1 LNRPPTRSNVAARAR
16 TVLLALLLAPLAT
29 GCFLVNRAAVG
40 VERIGPEKADV
51 ELNRNALTGPDPSA
65 STLETLHYFGLTER
79 YRRAPEAALVELY
92 HAVVAEPQR
101 RFLHALAELNYLRA
115 KKLGSRE
122 HYLAA
127 AVYAYFYL
135 LGEDELE
142 PPSPY
147 DRRFRWACD
156 TYNRGLR
163 AAFLAPG
170 SDHMELEGGT
180 RELPIGSVDIA
191 IDRSMFPGDHSDF
204 RFLPADDYSVWGL
217 SVRLR
222 DSGLGA
228 PLVAHRALEGTSDP
242 LARFRAGRDLYV
254 PVTAFLRLDGKLADL
269 EHGLVGTL
277 ELHSSFD
284 PPRVDVAGK
293 SVPLESDFS
302 TTLGLALDRSSLWNF
317 SSRGFFQGDEAGAEN
332 RLFLGRPYRPGLVPV
347 VFVHGTASNPA
358 YWAEMF
364 NMLQAE
370 PEIRERM
377 QFWFFQ
383 YSTGVPIALSA
394 KSLRDEL
401 REVITTLDPAGTDEA
416 LRHMVVI
423 GHSQGG
429 LLTKLMAVDS
439 DESWVTDLFQTP
451 LDQLGLSAAQVQLLR
466 SAIVFDP
473 VPEVERLVFVCTPH
487 GGSFLADRRFSS
499 WIAKMIAL
507 PREVTDI
514 GERLLANEKAL
525 PKELEARIPTSLDNM
540 KASNPF
546 LKLLERSPIA
556 PGVKAHSIIAIGDA
570 DPAHPE
576 KADDGVVA
584 YSSAHIE
591 GVESEFLVE
600 TGHSCQADP
609 RAIRE
614 VRRIL
619 LQHLHDIDAGPAGT
633 APAVEASRPGQ

>member
-1 LNRPPTRSNVAARAR
+1 V
-16 TVLLALLLAPLAT
+16 
-29 GCFLVNRAAVG
+29 
-40 VERIGPEKADV
+40 DV
-51 ELNRNALTGPDPSA
+51 
-65 STLETLHYFGLTER
+65 
-79 YRRAPEAALVELY
+79 
-92 HAVVAEPQR
+92 
-101 RFLHALAELNYLRA
+101 
-115 KKLGSRE
+115 
-122 HYLAA
+122 
-127 AVYAYFYL
+127 
-135 LGEDELE
+135 
-142 PPSPY
+142 
-147 DRRFRWACD
+147 
-156 TYNRGLR
+156 
-163 AAFLAPG
+163 
-170 SDHMELEGGT
+170 
-180 RELPIGSVDIA
+180 A
-191 IDRSMFPGDHSDF
+191 IDRSTFPADDPGF

-222 DSGLGA
+222 DSGLGM
-228 PLVAHRALEGTSDP
+228 PLVAHRLLEGTNDP
-242 LARFRAGRDLYV
+242 LARFRAGKDVYV
-254 PVTAFLRLDGKLADL
+254 PVTAFLRLGGGLAEL
-269 EHGLVGTL
+269 EHGMCATL

-284 PPRVDVAGK
+284 PPRIDVAGQK
-293 SVPLESDFS
+293 VPLESDFS
-302 TTLGLALDRSSLWNF
+302 TTLGLALNRSSIWNF
-317 SSRGFFQGDEAGAEN
+317 SSHGFFRGDEASRQN

-383 YSTGVPIALSA
+383 YSTGIPIALSA
-394 KSLRDEL
+394 ESLRDEL
-401 REVITTLDPAGTDEA
+401 REVITALDPAGTDEA

-439 DESWVTDLFQTP
+439 DEGWVTELVHVP
-451 LDQLGLSAAQVQLLR
+451 LEELGLSAAQVKLLR

-473 VPEVERLVFVCTPH
+473 VPEVERLIFLCTPH
-487 GGSFLADRRFSS
+487 RGSFLADRRFSRL
-499 WIAKMIAL
+499 IAKMIAL

-514 GERLLANEKAL
+514 GERLLANERAL
-525 PKELEARIPTSLDNM
+525 PEELEARIPTSLENM

-546 LKLLERSPIA
+546 LKLLERAPIA

-570 DPAHPE
+570 DPEHPE
-576 KADDGVVA
+576 DADDGVVA
-584 YSSAHIE
+584 YSSAHVE

-619 LQHLHDIDAGPAGT
+619 LEHLRALDG
-633 APAVEASRPGQ
+633 APADQ